1 MSYNG
6 SGTFVINTAGQPV
19 VTGTPI
25 SSTVFNALTADLATG
40 LSTAITKDGQT
51 ATTARIPFALGISS
65 TLVTDSTSTTTGSI
79 ITAGGVGVAKA
90 LFVGTTA
97 NVAGAVT
104 LQSTL
109 GVTGITTFSAQPIFS
124 SLTASSAVATDASKG
139 LVSVTNTGTGNNVLS
154 TSPTLV
160 TPALGTP
167 TALVGTNITGTA
179 ANFNI
184 NGTVGAT
191 TATTGAFTT
200 LSATGVTTVQAGT
213 AALPAIT
220 TTGDTNTG
228 IFFPAADTIA
238 FAEGGAEAMR
248 IDSSGNV
255 GIGTSSP
262 GSYGKL
268 EVVSGGDF
276 ASAATFLSNSSA
288 TNWARAD
295 WKNVNVAYNG
305 IIYQDQS
312 GLFNIRNDGA
322 NAIAFSTNGGNERM
336 RIDSSGNVGIG
347 TTSPD
352 VNLDVTKTSDGVAA
366 RFQRSS
372 GGGVVDIETYNG
384 IGGIGTSD
392 NIPFRLNTNNAERM
406 RIDSSGNVGI
416 GTSSPAYKLDVSGV
430 IRGTGNIVSGD
441 GSAFVFGTGV
451 TSYLSGSS
459 TSNVIDFYTTSTA
472 RMRIDSSGNVGIGTT
487 NPTAAFQGTAS
498 RLGIEAPR
506 TSADQTLLSLA
517 HTGTITALDRINI
530 GFDSFSATA
539 VRRTM
544 AQISA
549 MNEGPSAGNPGSL
562 LFYTNAGAVAL
573 TERMRITSTGE
584 VLVTGGG
591 GLGYGTGS
599 GGVVTQA
606 TSRTT
611 GVTLNEPSGAI
622 TLVSAAGSILYQS
635 FTVTNSTV
643 AATDT
648 VIVNQQSGTDLNI
661 ISVTAVAA
669 GSFRITFATTGGT
682 TTEQPVFNFAVIKGA
697 IS

>member
-347 TTSPD
+347 T
-352 VNLDVTKTSDGVAA
+352 
-366 RFQRSS
+366 
-372 GGGVVDIETYNG
+372 
-384 IGGIGTSD
+384 
-392 NIPFRLNTNNAERM
+392 
-406 RIDSSGNVGI
+406 
-416 GTSSPAYKLDVSGV
+416 SSPAYKLDVSGV